1 MMSEVQQKN
10 FRENDVWSSA
20 SFDYVILYKNIWR
33 QFYSINDNWFKLTI
47 SVNYYFVFRNPP
59 DRFKKVANCVN
70 YKIKLEQGDFE
81 RILGFEHFLRDIENI
96 AS

>member
-1 MMSEVQQKN
+1 MSEVQHVLIMLYCMHINMHGVN
-10 FRENDVWSSA
+10 FTALMIIV
-20 SFDYVILYKNIWR
+20 
-33 QFYSINDNWFKLTI
+33 FKLII